1 MKYLG
6 FTCTKI
12 LAGLKCRSHSTLVK
26 SVQVTAPLINITI
39 ETTQIVCTVLQHFTK
54 RLGPGDTLNAVHE
67 IIFIMVTCSL
77 GCGKVTSNLDPLQKF
92 LFKVIQPSVCKFY

>member
-12 LAGLKCRSHSTLVK
+12 LAGLKCRSHSRLVK

-39 ETTQIVCTVLQHFTK
+39 ETTQI
-54 RLGPGDTLNAVHE
+54 P
-67 IIFIMVTCSL
+67 
-77 GCGKVTSNLDPLQKF
+77 LD
-92 LFKVIQPSVCKFY
+92 IQYYSILLKD

>member
-39 ETTQIVCTVLQHFTK
+39 KTTQIPLDIQYYSILLK
-54 RLGPGDTLNAVHE
+54 DWGQETLL
-67 IIFIMVTCSL
+67 M
-77 GCGKVTSNLDPLQKF
+77 
-92 LFKVIQPSVCKFY
+92 LFMNSSSSW